1 MKFVIDYDIMKKENK
16 FLKVIILL
24 LLIVIAML
32 IFKI

>member
-24 LLIVIAML
+24 LLIIIAML